1 MVEEICGAEADL
13 QQSPLDRYIGF
24 AVHEADEKK
33 VRLRF
38 FNEGHGWD
46 NPNGTTCGGIF
57 YTMAASAM
65 KKACLIKGKRVH
77 LSDMAV
83 NHLRPG
89 FADTCITAEA
99 EVIHDGRTTMLALCD
114 FYDDKGKYLAHG
126 KGTFLVDPTGEGE
139 AD

>member
-1 MVEEICGAEADL
+1 MR
-13 QQSPLDRYIGF
+13 RYFLYHGRIGY
-24 AVHEADEKK
+24 E
-33 VRLRF
+33 
-38 FNEGHGWD
+38 
-46 NPNGTTCGGIF
+46 
-57 YTMAASAM
+57 
-65 KKACLIKGKRVH
+65 KACLMKGKRVH

-89 FADTCITAEA
+89 FADMCITVEA

-126 KGTFLVDPTGEGE
+126 KGTFLVKPTGEGE